1 MADFSQF
8 LIASDLDGTF
18 LSKSVGVVPRNL
30 DAIARFRAG
39 GGLFT
44 VNTGRPHLTLSSSI
58 PGVEQLL
65 SAPAACCNGAY
76 LYDFQKEEFLQDELL
91 SPKDVA
97 DLMAFTTAR
106 HPDVSLRAVRREQIL
121 AYFPKGEP
129 ITHVL
134 GSEKGVVELD
144 LPVESWPPED
154 WHKLLYA
161 STPERIA
168 ALRRDFTATFGD
180 RFARTSSSNRFLE
193 IQLPHSSKA
202 AGLEKLRRCSA
213 EIGARTVIACG
224 DYENDIPALKAAD
237 IAICPANA
245 MDEVKA
251 ICDLVLCDCDEGLI
265 GDIVDAIE
273 TGKIRPKQK

>member
-44 VNTGRPHLTLSSSI
+44 VNTGRPHLTLSSSV

-76 LYDFQKEEFLQDELL
+76 LYDFQTGEFLQDELL
-91 SPKDVA
+91 SPADVA
-97 DLMAFTTAR
+97 DIMAFTTTR
-106 HPDVSLRAVRREQIL
+106 HPDISLRAVRREQIL
-121 AYFPKGEP
+121 AYFPENEP

-144 LPVESWPPED
+144 LPVENWPLHD
-154 WHKLLYA
+154 WHKLLYM

-180 RFARTSSSNRFLE
+180 RFARTSSSNRVLE
-193 IQLPHSSKA
+193 VQLPHSSKA
-202 AGLEKLRRCSA
+202 VGLEKLRRYSDT
-213 EIGARTVIACG
+213 RTIIACG

>member
-8 LIASDLDGTF
+8 LIATDLDGTF
-18 LSKSVGVVPRNL
+18 LSKGVGVVPRNL

-44 VNTGRPHLTLSSSI
+44 VNTGRAHLTLSSSI

-76 LYDFQKEEFLQDELL
+76 LYDFQKEEFLLDELL

-97 DLMAFTTAR
+97 DIMAFTTER
-106 HPDVSLRAVRREQIL
+106 HPDVSLRANRRECIMVYTP
-121 AYFPKGEP
+121 AGEVCP
-129 ITHVL
+129 RVL
-134 GSEKGVVELD
+134 GSEKGVVAFD
-144 LPVESWPPED
+144 VPVESWPLDD
-154 WHKLLYA
+154 WHKLLYM

-180 RFARTSSSNRFLE
+180 RFARTSSSARVLE
-193 IQLPHSSKA
+193 VQLPHSSKA
-202 AGLEKLRRCSA
+202 VGLEKLRRYSA
-213 EIGARTVIACG
+213 DAATRTVIACG

-237 IAICPANA
+237 VAICPANA
-245 MDEVKA
+245 HPDVKA